1 MYSGDDAAMVADVS
15 QHGRT
20 RSARARQQPS
30 EAKWMN
36 DWGGEG
42 DKLKSGVFC
51 FEGDEEY
58 CGLIHDKGRGLT
70 EKLAA
75 LTDPCQ
81 LDPLGEF

>member
-1 MYSGDDAAMVADVS
+1 
-15 QHGRT
+15 
-20 RSARARQQPS
+20 
-30 EAKWMN
+30 MN

-42 DKLKSGVFC
+42 DKINSGVFC

-58 CGLIHDKGRGLT
+58 CGLIRDKGRGLT
-70 EKLAA
+70 EKLTA

>member
-42 DKLKSGVFC
+42 DKINSGVFC
-51 FEGDEEY
+51 LDGRRVLRVDSSEREGA
-58 CGLIHDKGRGLT
+58 K
-70 EKLAA
+70 
-75 LTDPCQ
+75 
-81 LDPLGEF
+81 